1 MSAEIK
7 KSPLQVTVLL
17 TAGRIPTRLLTEVH
31 DVVRQYGLILYLTT
45 AQNLRLLG
53 MREED
58 LPEIQD
64 RLNIKGATI
73 KTMGMFPVPRVCVGE
88 DGCNLGLVD
97 TEELSKKIVAR
108 FGRKMVK
115 PKFKIAIAAC
125 PASCANA
132 LSTDI
137 GIVATRAGYDI
148 YVGGKG
154 GTRPAIGRRIVRKA
168 DDMKVLEV
176 IEELVAFHQEKTGE
190 KQRFHKMLEEPEFPF
205 PKTV

>member
-1 MSAEIK
+1 MKAEEK
-7 KSPLQVTVLL
+7 KAPPQLTVLL
-17 TAGRIPTRLLTEVH
+17 TAGRIPTRLLTEIH
-31 DVVRQYGLILYLTT
+31 DLVRQYGLSLYLTT
-45 AQNLRLLG
+45 AQNMRLLG

-58 LPEIQD
+58 LPEIEH

-73 KTMGMFPVPRVCVGE
+73 KTMGMFPVPRVCVGK
-88 DGCNLGLVD
+88 DGCKLGLVD
-97 TEELSKKIVAR
+97 TEDLSKKIVGK
-108 FGRKMVK
+108 FGRRMVK

-154 GTRPAIGRRIVRKA
+154 GTMPAIGRRIVRKA
-168 DDMKVLEV
+168 DDLKVLEV
-176 IEELVAFHQEKTGE
+176 IEKLVAFHQEKTGE
-190 KQRFHKMLEEPEFPF
+190 KQRFHKLLDHPEFPF
-205 PKTV
+205 PKAV